1 MDIWCCNGKCRYIC
15 RNLYDE
21 SICSSVESLKEA
33 FKRRKGKCSQED
45 LDQAMLCCA
54 YKGNS
59 EGLNLLLDKG
69 ADVTVTDNNRD
80 NALTLAAAKGYS
92 DVIEILL
99 HAGCPL
105 DNTNVY
111 SHTPLLKA
119 CLHEHPDVVKII
131 MEYMSN
137 ETSDKIYLRIWA
149 TGMRKGSKY
158 DIQFLNYDDSPYAG
172 TPLIEAVR
180 TENRQIVE
188 MLLEGKVPIDEQH
201 YILGNITALHTATSK
216 KSIEMIELLL
226 ASGADINVVRDKNIT
241 PLMDSIMDKNEEITL
256 LLLKHGAD
264 VNISHFFFRSKTCIL
279 SEAVRNSASER
290 IMEALCEAGAD
301 LNFKDKYH
309 HTPLS
314 EAIRRANFPA
324 MKCFIR
330 YGCTIDP
337 PRKKSKH
344 VGKWQKRLDKFLG
357 KRSLLHIAIQSKNIE
372 VIKLLYTAGAFTNK
386 KLLECY
392 EDENLEDI
400 YSNHSDVL
408 ELIQRFA
415 TNPTSL
421 VLSCRNN
428 INDILRRPLPST
440 VPQLDLPPLIRDFLL
455 YSDL

>member
-1 MDIWCCNGKCRYIC
+1 
-15 RNLYDE
+15 
-21 SICSSVESLKEA
+21 
-33 FKRRKGKCSQED
+33 
-45 LDQAMLCCA
+45 MLCCA
-54 YKGNS
+54 YKGNLD
-59 EGLNLLLDKG
+59 GVNLLLDKG

-80 NALTLAAAKGYS
+80 NALSLAAAKGYS
-92 DVIEILL
+92 DVVEILL

-105 DNTNVY
+105 DNTSTY

-131 MEYMSN
+131 LEYMSH
-137 ETSDKIYLRIWA
+137 ETSEKAYLRHWA
-149 TGMRKGSKY
+149 LRKVPKY
-158 DIQFLNYDDSPYAG
+158 DIQFLNYDISSYAG

-180 TENRQIVE
+180 AGNRQIVE

-201 YILGNITALHTATSK
+201 FVLGNTTALHTATK
-216 KSIEMIELLL
+216 NKSVEMIELLL
-226 ASGADINVVRDKNIT
+226 ASGADINVVRNKNIT
-241 PLMDSIMDKNEEITL
+241 PLMDSIMDKNEEITM

-290 IMEALCEAGAD
+290 IMVALCEAGAD

-314 EAIRRANFPA
+314 EAIRRANFLA

-337 PRKKSKH
+337 PRKKRKR
-344 VGKWQKRLDKFLG
+344 VDKWQKRIDKEVG
-357 KRSLLHIAIQSKNIE
+357 NRSLLHIAIQSKNIE
-372 VIKLLYTAGAFTNK
+372 IIKLLYTAGAFTNK
-386 KLLECY
+386 KLMECY
-392 EDENLEDI
+392 DDDNLKDI
-400 YSNHSDVL
+400 YSNHPDVL
-408 ELIQRFA
+408 ELIEKLA

-421 VLSCRNN
+421 VLVCRNT
-428 INDILRRPLPST
+428 INCILQRPLPST
-440 VPQLDLPPLIRDFLL
+440 VQQLDLPPLIRDFLL

>member
-1 MDIWCCNGKCRYIC
+1 MDILRCNSKCQYIC
-15 RNLYDE
+15 RSLYDE
-21 SICSSVESLKEA
+21 SICSSVDSLKEA

-45 LDQAMLCCA
+45 LDQALLCCA
-54 YKGNS
+54 YKGNLD
-59 EGLNLLLDKG
+59 GVNLLLDKG

-92 DVIEILL
+92 DVVEILL

-105 DNTNVY
+105 DNANAY

-131 MEYMSN
+131 LEYLSH
-137 ETSDKIYLRIWA
+137 ETSEKAYLRRWA
-149 TGMRKGSKY
+149 LRKVPKY
-158 DIQFLNYDDSPYAG
+158 DNQFLNYDVSSYAG

-180 TENRQIVE
+180 AENKQIVE
-188 MLLEGKVPIDEQH
+188 MLLEGKVQIDEQH
-201 YILGNITALHTATSK
+201 YVLGNITALHIAAKK
-216 KSIEMIELLL
+216 KSVEMIKLLL
-226 ASGADINVVRDKNIT
+226 ASGADINVVKNKNIT

-290 IMEALCEAGAD
+290 IMVALCEAVAD

-309 HTPLS
+309 HWPLS
-314 EAIRRANFPA
+314 HAIGRANFPA

-337 PRKKSKH
+337 PRKKSKR
-344 VGKWQKRLDKFLG
+344 VGKRQKRLDKDLG
-357 KRSLLHIAIQSKNIE
+357 KRSLLHTAIQSKNIE
-372 VIKLLYTAGAFTNK
+372 AIKLLYSAGAFTNK

-392 EDENLEDI
+392 DDENLKDI
-400 YSNHSDVL
+400 YSNQPDVL
-408 ELIQRFA
+408 ELIQKFA

-421 VLSCRNN
+421 VLWCRNT
-428 INDILRRPLPST
+428 INCILRRPLPST
-440 VPQLDLPPLIRDFLL
+440 VPQLGLPPLVRDFLL